1 MPLALAM
8 APKKRKKSQDPLQLS
23 RPDTLLFVG
32 VSGRVRVWGL
42 HPWRPGVLKFS
53 FFHLCFCI
61 FFFFLCLWRIDA
73 FFHFSFCFMFLFR
86 SAFSLSVCGA
96 CTQEKKKMWV
106 LSKEVQN
113 SALSGDGVMGF
124 LMKKRKEK
132 KKMRDWF
139 SPVTFH
145 DSCSIY
151 TYIHMYVC
159 MYIPIGNV
167 RYWLFLFFNGR
178 NNGSRGYHAT
188 WGEALSYFFLFF
200 LFQRQT

>member
-1 MPLALAM
+1 MIELDEPEMPLALAM
-8 APKKRKKSQDPLQLS
+8 EPKKRKKSQDPLQLS

-96 CTQEKKKMWV
+96 RTQGKTKCE
-106 LSKEVQN
+106 SSQ
-113 SALSGDGVMGF
+113 
-124 LMKKRKEK
+124 KRCKTAP
-132 KKMRDWF
+132 
-139 SPVTFH
+139 SPEMESWDF
-145 DSCSIY
+145 
-151 TYIHMYVC
+151 
-159 MYIPIGNV
+159 
-167 RYWLFLFFNGR
+167 
-178 NNGSRGYHAT
+178 
-188 WGEALSYFFLFF
+188 
-200 LFQRQT
+200 